1 MNTHRVNDYGVWTMS
16 VKEAIEKTLI
26 KLNKELEIAQ
36 ETENLEKVASLTF
49 LISEYEVM
57 LEEDEVRQGR
67 SSGEHGVR
75 VQPPRFR
82 VHPGSFLHGAHHVAQ
97 KSTKTTLFLFKTS
110 SKFESKISTA
120 FPILNFK

>member
-1 MNTHRVNDYGVWTMS
+1 MSTHRVNDYGVWTMS

-57 LEEDEVRQGR
+57 LEEDEVR
-67 SSGEHGVR
+67 H
-75 VQPPRFR
+75 
-82 VHPGSFLHGAHHVAQ
+82 
-97 KSTKTTLFLFKTS
+97 
-110 SKFESKISTA
+110 ES
-120 FPILNFK
+120 

>member
-1 MNTHRVNDYGVWTMS
+1 MSTHRVNTSHAHRHRWGVWIMS

-57 LEEDEVRQGR
+57 LEENEVRY
-67 SSGEHGVR
+67 
-75 VQPPRFR
+75 
-82 VHPGSFLHGAHHVAQ
+82 GS
-97 KSTKTTLFLFKTS
+97 
-110 SKFESKISTA
+110 
-120 FPILNFK
+120 

>member
-36 ETENLEKVASLTF
+36 ETENLEKVASVTF

-57 LEEDEVRQGR
+57 LE
-67 SSGEHGVR
+67 
-75 VQPPRFR
+75 
-82 VHPGSFLHGAHHVAQ
+82 
-97 KSTKTTLFLFKTS
+97 
-110 SKFESKISTA
+110 
-120 FPILNFK
+120 

>member
-57 LEEDEVRQGR
+57 LEEDEVR
-67 SSGEHGVR
+67 HG
-75 VQPPRFR
+75 
-82 VHPGSFLHGAHHVAQ
+82 S
-97 KSTKTTLFLFKTS
+97 
-110 SKFESKISTA
+110 
-120 FPILNFK
+120 

>member
-57 LEEDEVRQGR
+57 LEEDEV
-67 SSGEHGVR
+67 SHG
-75 VQPPRFR
+75 
-82 VHPGSFLHGAHHVAQ
+82 S
-97 KSTKTTLFLFKTS
+97 
-110 SKFESKISTA
+110 
-120 FPILNFK
+120 

>member
-1 MNTHRVNDYGVWTMS
+1 MSTHRVNRWGVWTMS

-57 LEEDEVRQGR
+57 LEENEVRY
-67 SSGEHGVR
+67 
-75 VQPPRFR
+75 
-82 VHPGSFLHGAHHVAQ
+82 GS
-97 KSTKTTLFLFKTS
+97 
-110 SKFESKISTA
+110 
-120 FPILNFK
+120 

>member
-1 MNTHRVNDYGVWTMS
+1 MSTHRVNDYGVWTMS

-57 LEEDEVRQGR
+57 LEEDEVR
-67 SSGEHGVR
+67 HG
-75 VQPPRFR
+75 
-82 VHPGSFLHGAHHVAQ
+82 S
-97 KSTKTTLFLFKTS
+97 
-110 SKFESKISTA
+110 
-120 FPILNFK
+120 

>member
-49 LISEYEVM
+49 LISEYEVK
-57 LEEDEVRQGR
+57 LEEDEVR
-67 SSGEHGVR
+67 HG
-75 VQPPRFR
+75 
-82 VHPGSFLHGAHHVAQ
+82 S
-97 KSTKTTLFLFKTS
+97 
-110 SKFESKISTA
+110 
-120 FPILNFK
+120 

>member
-1 MNTHRVNDYGVWTMS
+1 MS

-57 LEEDEVRQGR
+57 LEEDEVR
-67 SSGEHGVR
+67 HG
-75 VQPPRFR
+75 
-82 VHPGSFLHGAHHVAQ
+82 S
-97 KSTKTTLFLFKTS
+97 
-110 SKFESKISTA
+110 
-120 FPILNFK
+120 